1 MRTIMTATTPYS
13 KKDILNRAGR
23 VTITKSRRG
32 VITTKDGD
40 NVLSVYAPTDNYEI
54 VNFADAVKLLLAT
67 VAHIFCPEFYQIDI
81 KTGFQELKLKGAQH
95 IINGDVFHEM
105 LWLTNSSNGS
115 RRLSVRYGLMRQICS
130 NGACITL
137 KGSSF
142 KIKHLISNNVN
153 EELKQFMLELP
164 RLDVMKQVKILK
176 TIGNKTITVKELI
189 TNLNPKKTLEATP
202 AWNDLIKKFAS
213 SKTDA
218 LGGKKDAI
226 ITDINVP
233 IADMTKEV
241 LDRPIPA
248 WNVFNCYTELFRSAD
263 ASMIELQ
270 TNKILEVLS

>member
-1 MRTIMTATTPYS
+1 MRTMMAATTPYN
-13 KKDILNRAGR
+13 KKEILKRAGR
-23 VTITKSRRG
+23 VSITQSHRG

-40 NVLSVYAPTDNYEI
+40 NILSTYTPTDNYEI
-54 VNFADAVKLLLAT
+54 VSFSDAVKQLLNA
-67 VAHIFCPEFYQIDI
+67 VGKIFNPEYYQIDI
-81 KTGFQELKLKGAQH
+81 KTGYQELKLKGAQH

-105 LWLTNSSNGS
+105 VWLTNSSNGS

-153 EELKQFMLELP
+153 EELRRFMLELP

-218 LGGKKDAI
+218 LGTKKDAI

-233 IADMTKEV
+233 IDAMTKEV
-241 LDRPIPA
+241 LDRKIPA